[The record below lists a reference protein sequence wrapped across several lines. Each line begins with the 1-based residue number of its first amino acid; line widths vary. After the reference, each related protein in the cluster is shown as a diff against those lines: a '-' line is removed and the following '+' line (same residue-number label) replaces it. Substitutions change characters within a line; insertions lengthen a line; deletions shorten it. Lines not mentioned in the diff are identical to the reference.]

1 MTTEEKNMLLKDLCG
16 RIPYGVKVHFGSEPW
31 TLTGL
36 FKSEHAGVMVI
47 LLPRFPAANA
57 YPNTS
62 NCPLEKVKPYLRPM
76 ESMTNEEK
84 ETYRSLQADAWVGG
98 GWVAFDTYSSIDY
111 LNSIHVDFRGM
122 IDKDLA
128 IAVTPE
134 NNPYN
139 RYE

>member
-1 MTTEEKNMLLKDLCG
+1 MNEEEKNMLLKDLCG

-36 FKSEHAGVMVI
+36 FKSGYAGVMVI

-62 NCPLEKVKPYLRPM
+62 NWPLEKVKPYLRSM
-76 ESMTNEEK
+76 ESMTDEEK

-98 GWVAFDTYSSIDY
+98 KWVVFDTYRSIDY

-122 IDKDLA
+122 IEKGLA
-128 IAVTPE
+128 IQVTPE

-139 RYE
+139 RHE

>member
-1 MTTEEKNMLLKDLCG
+1 MTQEEKNMLLKDLCG

-62 NCPLEKVKPYLRPM
+62 NLPLEKVKPYLRPLS
-76 ESMTNEEK
+76 SMTDEEK
-84 ETYRSLQADAWVGG
+84 YQYENTQWEYQADYCAPEY
-98 GWVAFDTYSSIDY
+98 FDGLESYDW
-111 LNSIHVDFRGM
+111 LNAHFFDFRGL
-122 IDKDLA
+122 IEKGLA
-128 IAVTPE
+128 IEVTPE
-134 NNPYN
+134 NNPYKL
-139 RYE
+139 